1 MFVLLILAGAVC
13 LLLWGV
19 RMVQTGIQRLLG
31 SRLERYLR
39 RSTGHRLTAFVTGG
53 SSAFLLQSSTAVIL
67 MLAGFSSSGMLVL
80 PAALAAVLGA
90 EFGASIAALLLNLD
104 IQKLAL
110 PLVLIGY
117 VVHRKN
123 RSRGGKHS
131 GRLIIGLGFVL
142 LALGLIGDIT
152 EDVGNSEIF
161 LVVSGYVESDEALAM
176 SIMGVLTWVIHSTL
190 AAVLIIGR
198 FVQDSTITMES
209 GIFLLLGA
217 NVGGAVPAF
226 VAGWGFPGN
235 GRQVVLGNL
244 IFRISA
250 VGLGVLLMVF
260 FDDQIVDW
268 LPSNA
273 MGIVIAHCVLNLLN
287 GLLLL
292 SVLPFIEP
300 AFRRKFNPSD
310 VTSFNQDKD
319 NPIYLAV
326 EDINNPRRAIANVRN
341 EALHIADIV
350 YRMLNHS
357 FDAFSDRELSKQISS
372 LDEDIDRLHREALN
386 YVVSI
391 GNASKEGIG
400 GESHEIITYMTN
412 LEHIGDIIESSLM
425 NSARNKLNNEAQ
437 FDSVQTAVINK
448 LHEKL
453 VDAFRLSQAVFTSD
467 SLSLAK
473 ELIDFKRKYRSAIF
487 KARFDHL
494 DRLTGHHSEN
504 LIMTQ
509 ILLDVLRDMQRIC
522 SHLTSIAYLV
532 VDRKEN
538 DVIISANAEESSL

>member
-67 MLAGFSSSGMLVL
+67 MLAGFSSSGMLGL

-110 PLVLIGY
+110 PLILIGY

-176 SIMGVLTWVIHSTL
+176 TLMGVLTWVIHSTL

-198 FVQDSTITMES
+198 FVQDSTISMEV

-260 FDDQIVDW
+260 LGDQIVDW

-273 MGIVIAHCVLNLLN
+273 MGIVIVHCVLNLLN

-292 SVLPFIEP
+292 SVLSFIEP
-300 AFRRKFNPSD
+300 AFRRKFNPAD

-326 EDINNPRRAIANVRN
+326 DDINNPRRAIANVRN

-357 FDAFSDRELSKQISS
+357 FDAFNDLELGKQISS

-391 GNASKEGIG
+391 GDANKEGIG

-412 LEHIGDIIESSLM
+412 LEHIGDIIQSSLM

-437 FDSVQTAVINK
+437 FDSIQTAVIEK
-448 LHEKL
+448 LHEEL

-473 ELIDFKRKYRSAIF
+473 ELIGFKRKYRSAIF

-494 DRLTGHHSEN
+494 DHLTGHHSEN

-538 DVIISANAEESSL
+538 DVIVSANTEESSL

>member
-1 MFVLLILAGAVC
+1 
-13 LLLWGV
+13 
-19 RMVQTGIQRLLG
+19 
-31 SRLERYLR
+31 
-39 RSTGHRLTAFVTGG
+39 
-53 SSAFLLQSSTAVIL
+53 
-67 MLAGFSSSGMLVL
+67 
-80 PAALAAVLGA
+80 
-90 EFGASIAALLLNLD
+90 
-104 IQKLAL
+104 
-110 PLVLIGY
+110 
-117 VVHRKN
+117 
-123 RSRGGKHS
+123 
-131 GRLIIGLGFVL
+131 
-142 LALGLIGDIT
+142 
-152 EDVGNSEIF
+152 
-161 LVVSGYVESDEALAM
+161 
-176 SIMGVLTWVIHSTL
+176 
-190 AAVLIIGR
+190 
-198 FVQDSTITMES
+198 
-209 GIFLLLGA
+209 
-217 NVGGAVPAF
+217 VGGAVPAF

>member
-67 MLAGFSSSGMLVL
+67 MLAGFSSSGMLGL

-110 PLVLIGY
+110 PLILIGY
-117 VVHRKN
+117 IVHRKN

-176 SIMGVLTWVIHSTL
+176 TLMGVLTWVIHSTL

-198 FVQDSTITMES
+198 FVQDSTISMEV

-217 NVGGAVPAF
+217 NVGGAIPAF

-260 FDDQIVDW
+260 LGDQIVDW

-273 MGIVIAHCVLNLLN
+273 MGIVIVHCVLNLLN

-292 SVLPFIEP
+292 SVLSFIEP
-300 AFRRKFNPSD
+300 AFRRKFNPAD

-326 EDINNPRRAIANVRN
+326 DDINNPRRAIANVRN

-357 FDAFSDRELSKQISS
+357 FDAFSDLELGKQISS

-391 GNASKEGIG
+391 GDANKEGIG

-412 LEHIGDIIESSLM
+412 LEHIGDIIQSSLM

-437 FDSVQTAVINK
+437 FDSIQTAVIEK
-448 LHEKL
+448 LHEEL

-473 ELIDFKRKYRSAIF
+473 ELIGFKRKYRSAIF

-494 DRLTGHHSEN
+494 DHLTGHHSEN

-538 DVIISANAEESSL
+538 DVIVSANTEESSL